1 MKSTEHFKKVIHD
14 YLYGMAEDDPSFQ
27 VKFLNPSKSID
38 KCITYIL
45 NTVQKSGLNG
55 FADEEIFGMA
65 IHYYD
70 EEKIDE
76 GKPIDCQVVIN
87 RQIKLTDEEIA
98 QARQKA
104 MDDLVRQEMTRM
116 REKKAP
122 AKPVIQTKTE
132 QPIVPAQQQSLF

>member
-1 MKSTEHFKKVIHD
+1 
-14 YLYGMAEDDPSFQ
+14 
-27 VKFLNPSKSID
+27 
-38 KCITYIL
+38 
-45 NTVQKSGLNG
+45 
-55 FADEEIFGMA
+55 
-65 IHYYD
+65 
-70 EEKIDE
+70 
-76 GKPIDCQVVIN
+76 VIN